1 MPGHT
6 QNSVFIAAPF
16 GVVWDATNDLE
27 NWPDLFTEYA
37 SVDILER
44 EGNTVRFRLTM
55 HPDEN
60 GQIWSW
66 VSQRTVD
73 RGLREVRAHRVEP
86 GPFQYMNIYWSY
98 EELDGGVRMTWLQD
112 FAMRPDAPVDD
123 EAMTARIN
131 ANSVIQ
137 MEIIRDKVEK
147 LAAGVAGTAGVAGAA
162 GGARD
167 AGA

>member
-16 GVVWDATNDLE
+16 DVVWDATNDLE

-37 SVDILER
+37 SVEVLER
-44 EGNTVRFRLTM
+44 AGDTVRFRLTM

-60 GQIWSW
+60 GRIWSW

-98 EELDGGVRMTWLQD
+98 EDAGDGVRMTWVQD

-131 ANSVIQ
+131 DNSVIQ
-137 MEIIRDKVEK
+137 MEVIRDKVEK
-147 LAAGVAGTAGVAGAA
+147 LAAGGVGVAGGA